1 MRIKWSP
8 TAAPNSE
15 LIGAVMDAYIEWRE
29 ESAEV
34 TAAYRTW
41 NNAPA
46 HERAL
51 SHDNYVTALDREEL
65 AANVYMRL
73 IEQAGGR
80 ATSP

>member
-15 LIGAVMDAYIEWRE
+15 LIDAVMDAYIEWRE

-34 TAAYRTW
+34 AATYRTW
-41 NNAPA
+41 NEAPA
-46 HERAL
+46 YERTL
-51 SHDNYVTALDREEL
+51 SYDNYLAALDREEL

-73 IEQAGGR
+73 IEQVGVR
-80 ATSP
+80 

>member
-15 LIGAVMDAYIEWRE
+15 LIDAVMDAYIEWRE
-29 ESAEV
+29 ESAAV

-46 HERAL
+46 HERTL
-51 SHDNYVTALDREEL
+51 SYDNYTAALDREEL
-65 AANVYMRL
+65 AATVYMRL

-80 ATSP
+80 SSAP